1 MAARASAERDALP
14 VAHVGPGGTTP
25 APRRDSG
32 GNSDTRNSVVLPAE
46 IQSFGPEIQSLS
58 ERRVTTEFSR
68 PANDAADDGDEWRFE
83 IKRKKRTAGRH
94 YTGSTAREEWYYWVI
109 RIRKSDSATLY
120 YGTLDVLDADD
131 PQRLAKYWQRSAK
144 RKVGKNA

>member
-46 IQSFGPEIQSLS
+46 IQSFKPEIQSFS
-58 ERRVTTEFSR
+58 ERNKTTEFR
-68 PANDAADDGDEWRFE
+68 RQDDDGDEWRFE

>member
-1 MAARASAERDALP
+1 ME
-14 VAHVGPGGTTP
+14 PGGIAP

-32 GNSDTRNSVVLPAE
+32 GNSVVRNSVVSPAE

-58 ERRVTTEFSR
+58 ERSVKTEFQR
-68 PANDAADDGDEWRFE
+68 RDDDDDDGDEWRFE

-94 YTGSTAREEWYYWVI
+94 YTGSTARDDWYYWVI
-109 RIRKSDSATLY
+109 RIRQRDRKIEY
-120 YGTLDVLDADD
+120 YGTLDDLDADD

-144 RKVGKNA
+144 RNVGKNA

>member
-1 MAARASAERDALP
+1 ME
-14 VAHVGPGGTTP
+14 PGGTTP
-25 APRRDSG
+25 VPRRGSG
-32 GNSDTRNSVVLPAE
+32 GNSVVRNSVVLPAE
-46 IQSFGPEIQSLS
+46 IQSFWPEIQSLS
-58 ERRVTTEFSR
+58 EREVTTEFPR
-68 PANDAADDGDEWRFE
+68 PDDDTDDDGDEWRFE

-109 RIRKSDSATLY
+109 RIRKRDGATLY

>member
-1 MAARASAERDALP
+1 MRDALP
-14 VAHVGPGGTTP
+14 VAQVEPGGITP
-25 APRRDSG
+25 APRRGSG
-32 GNSDTRNSVVLPAE
+32 ENSTTRNSVVSPAE
-46 IQSFGPEIQSLS
+46 IQSFGLEIQSLS
-58 ERRVTTEFSR
+58 GRNETTEFPR
-68 PANDAADDGDEWRFE
+68 PADEPDDDGDEWRFE

-109 RIRKSDSATLY
+109 RIRKSDGEIEY
-120 YGTLDVLDADD
+120 YGTLADLDADD

>member
-1 MAARASAERDALP
+1 ME
-14 VAHVGPGGTTP
+14 PGAKTP

-32 GNSDTRNSVVLPAE
+32 GNSVVRNSVVSPAE

-58 ERRVTTEFSR
+58 ERSVTTEFPR
-68 PANDAADDGDEWRFE
+68 RDDDDGDEWRFE
-83 IKRKKRTAGRH
+83 IKRKKRTAKER
-94 YTGSTAREEWYYWVI
+94 YSGSTARDDWYYWVI
-109 RIRKSDSATLY
+109 RIRKRDGAILY

>member
-1 MAARASAERDALP
+1 M
-14 VAHVGPGGTTP
+14 P
-25 APRRDSG
+25 A
-32 GNSDTRNSVVLPAE
+32 
-46 IQSFGPEIQSLS
+46 EIQSLS
-58 ERRVTTEFSR
+58 EREVTTEFPR
-68 PANDAADDGDEWRFE
+68 PDDDTDDDGDEWRFE

-109 RIRKSDSATLY
+109 RIRKRDGATLY

>member
-1 MAARASAERDALP
+1 VASAVERDAPL
-14 VAHVGPGGTTP
+14 AHVGPGGITP
-25 APRRDSG
+25 VPRRG
-32 GNSDTRNSVVLPAE
+32 QGENSVVRNSVVSPAE

-58 ERRVTTEFSR
+58 ERSVTTEFPR
-68 PANDAADDGDEWRFE
+68 RDDDDGDEWRFE
-83 IKRKKRTAGRH
+83 IKRKKRTAKER
-94 YTGSTAREEWYYWVI
+94 YSGSTARDDWYYWVI
-109 RIRKSDSATLY
+109 RIRKRDGAILY